1 MFEPTSKAKEYAHR
15 LLIMTGHFVR
25 RAQDGNEASE
35 EHLTSL
41 LEGLV
46 ELLEE
51 MGGFGEV
58 IRDHVESER

>member
-1 MFEPTSKAKEYAHR
+1 MFEPTPKAIEYAHR
-15 LLIMTGHFVR
+15 LLIMNGYLVR
-25 RAQDGNEASE
+25 RVQDGDQASE

-51 MGGFGEV
+51 MSGFGEV
-58 IRDHVESER
+58 IRDHVESQS